1 VTVERRYAAPAVPAL
16 ADPHLL
22 RPVLL
27 NLLRNAVQAMGS
39 GGTLTVS
46 ATGGSGAGSPVRLAI
61 GDTGPGIPAALR
73 EEIFRPFY
81 TTRARGT
88 GLGLTVARGLVAAM
102 GGQLTCESE
111 VGRGATFVVTLRA
124 PRRSSRRERS

>member
-1 VTVERRYAAPAVPAL
+1 
-16 ADPHLL
+16 
-22 RPVLL
+22 VLL

-46 ATGGSGAGSPVRLAI
+46 VAGGGGRTRIEI
-61 GDTGPGIPAALR
+61 GDTGPGIPPALR

-88 GLGLTVARGLVAAM
+88 GLGLTVARGLVTAM
-102 GGQLTCESE
+102 GGEMTLESE
-111 VGRGATFVVTLRA
+111 VGRGTTFVLMLRA
-124 PRRSSRRERS
+124 PRKERS